1 MPGILQD
8 GELIL
13 YGFVGENYWDEG
25 FTALEVLNAL
35 ALHGRDEP
43 ITARIN
49 SGGGYTDEGIAI
61 FNALKTHKG
70 KVSVIIDAMAA
81 SAASIIAMAGDER
94 TMRTGAMMMIHDPA
108 GEKRGTAAEHEAMG
122 ELLHKQAD
130 LLAGIYADVTGKTP
144 DELRQMMVEE
154 TWMNGSEAQVQGFAT
169 VDEAAQAVSVSA
181 FDYRTYNCAPDTLKQ
196 LSKTRNWSAEPQRS
210 PAASVAQT
218 TVNQE
223 IQPMTTQTAADA
235 NSANSTTDQM
245 QSNAADA
252 QTAERERIGKILN
265 CAEAV
270 GRTELA
276 KYLAFE
282 TSTSFEDGQKVLDK
296 AAKAG
301 EGNAP
306 KSDGQRTQA
315 STYEQQR
322 LSASSQA
329 SSYSNP
335 SDLTDDDK
343 GARLVNRAKSM
354 FGGAK

>member
-81 SAASIIAMAGDER
+81 SAASVIAMAGDER
-94 TMRTGAMMMIHDPA
+94 TMRAGALMMIHDPS
-108 GEKRGTAAEHEAMG
+108 GGTWGTAADHEAIG
-122 ELLHKQAD
+122 ELLNKQAD
-130 LLAGIYADVTGKTP
+130 QLAGIYADVTGKTP
-144 DELRQMMVEE
+144 GELRQMMVEE

-196 LSKTRNWSAEPQRS
+196 LSKTKNWSAKAERS
-210 PAASVAQT
+210 PAAFVAQP

-223 IQPMTTQTAADA
+223 TQPMTTQPAADA
-235 NSANSTTDQM
+235 NSVSPNTDQT
-245 QSNAADA
+245 QSNAANEA
-252 QTAERERIGKILN
+252 TAERERISKFLN
-265 CAEAV
+265 CEEAV

-282 TSTSFEDGQKVLDK
+282 TTTSFEDGQKVL
-296 AAKAG
+296 AKAPKA
-301 EGNAP
+301 EGTEKP
-306 KSDGQRTQA
+306 QEDVPSTQA
-315 STYEQQR
+315 STYEQER
-322 LSASSQA
+322 LRSSSQA
-329 SSYSNP
+329 SNYGSQKTTTAAT
-335 SDLTDDDK
+335 L
-343 GARLVNRAKSM
+343 NRADIFAARKQ
-354 FGGAK
+354 A

>member
-43 ITARIN
+43 ITVRIN
-49 SGGGYTDEGIAI
+49 SGGGYTDAGIAI

-70 KVSVIIDAMAA
+70 EVSVIIDAMAA

-94 TMRTGAMMMIHDPA
+94 TMRTGAMMMIHDPS
-108 GEKRGTAAEHEAMG
+108 GGKWGTAAEHEAIG

-130 LLAGIYADVTGKTP
+130 LLADIYADVTGKTSE
-144 DELRQMMVEE
+144 ELRQMMVDE
-154 TWMNGSEAQVQGFAT
+154 TWMNGSEAQAQGFAT

-196 LSKTRNWSAEPQRS
+196 LSKTKNWSAEPQRS

-218 TVNQE
+218 TVNQG

-235 NSANSTTDQM
+235 DSASSTTDQT
-245 QSNAADA
+245 QANTGDA

-265 CAEAV
+265 CEEAA

-282 TSTSFEDGQKVLDK
+282 TSTSFEEAQKVLAR
-296 AAKAG
+296 AAKT
-301 EGNAP
+301 EGTKKPEDDVPN
-306 KSDGQRTQA
+306 TQA
-315 STYEQQR
+315 STYEQER
-322 LSASSQA
+322 LRSSNQA
-329 SSYSNP
+329 SNYGSQKTTTTAT
-335 SDLTDDDK
+335 L
-343 GARLVNRAKSM
+343 NRADIFAARKQ
-354 FGGAK
+354 A

>member
-130 LLAGIYADVTGKTP
+130 LLAGIYADVTGKTSE
-144 DELRQMMVEE
+144 DLRQMMVEE
-154 TWMNGSEAQVQGFAT
+154 TWMNGSEAQAQGFAT

-223 IQPMTTQTAADA
+223 IQPMTIQPAADA
-235 NSANSTTDQM
+235 NSVSSTTDQT
-245 QSNAADA
+245 QSNAADET
-252 QTAERERIGKILN
+252 TAERERIGKFLN

-296 AAKAG
+296 AAKTEADEKPQG
-301 EGNAP
+301 DVPN
-306 KSDGQRTQA
+306 TQA
-315 STYEQQR
+315 SAYEQER
-322 LSASSQA
+322 LRSSNQA
-329 SSYSNP
+329 SNYGSQKTTTTAS
-335 SDLTDDDK
+335 L
-343 GARLVNRAKSM
+343 NRADIFAARKQ
-354 FGGAK
+354 A